1 MATKVV
7 IMNAN
12 LRGSGDERFPQ
23 RVASGLRGR
32 SRIQCYGSV
41 GRDWRCSGMV
51 EAAEVYQLTPH
62 RKNLVTDGRSSSII
76 QKVADELE
84 RRKLDAEI

>member
-7 IMNAN
+7 IVKTN

-23 RVASGLRGR
+23 RVASVYDGGDEFNVMAPWDATVDALEWLR
-32 SRIQCYGSV
+32 QL
-41 GRDWRCSGMV
+41 
-51 EAAEVYQLTPH
+51 EVYQLTPH
-62 RKNLVTDGRSSSII
+62 SLVTDGRSSSII